1 MKTRNLFIAFVAVFA
16 LSSCHFDINLGQI
29 DGNGNV
35 TTQDRQVDG
44 DFHIVKGSSGI
55 DVYLTEG
62 SENKIVVEAD
72 ENLQDIIETVVMD
85 GKLTIRTSE
94 NIGRSKS
101 KKVHVTFTNLDG
113 IMASSGSDV
122 MSNSVIKSESLNLDA
137 SSGAD
142 LELEIIANTVYAE
155 TSSGADMKISGK
167 ASSLSAKASSGS
179 DLNAKELL
187 VVSCNADASSGADI
201 TVNVKDRLD
210 AEATSGGDVHYFG
223 NPAAVNNK
231 GSRSGGV
238 HKM

>member
-1 MKTRNLFIAFVAVFA
+1 MKTTNILLAFITLVS
-16 LSSCHFDINLGQI
+16 LSSCHFDINLNKR

-35 TTQDRQVDG
+35 TTQERQVDE

-62 SENKIVVEAD
+62 TENKIVVEAD
-72 ENLQDIIETVVMD
+72 DNLHDIIETVIMN

-94 NIGRSKS
+94 NIGRSKA
-101 KKVHVTFTNLDG
+101 KKVHVTYTNLDG
-113 IMASSGSDV
+113 VMASSGSDV
-122 MSNSVIKSESLNLDA
+122 IANSVIKSESLNLDA

-142 LELEIIANTVYAE
+142 LELEIVANTVYAE
-155 TSSGADMKISGK
+155 TSSGADMKITGK

-179 DLNAKELL
+179 DLDAKELL

-201 TVNVKDRLD
+201 TVHVKDRLD
-210 AEATSGGDVHYFG
+210 AEASSGGDVHYYG